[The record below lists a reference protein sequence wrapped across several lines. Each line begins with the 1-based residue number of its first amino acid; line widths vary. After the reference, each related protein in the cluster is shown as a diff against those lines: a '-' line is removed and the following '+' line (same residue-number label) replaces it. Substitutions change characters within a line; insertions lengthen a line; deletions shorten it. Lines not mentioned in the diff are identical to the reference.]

1 MADHSTQSQASSEN
15 ETVQEQ
21 QSLDQ
26 TAPQSAAIA
35 QCTQQD
41 QLTTANAS
49 TSRTRP
55 IPGKRK
61 RKMNRHYETPEQIPD
76 RVTQLVAEAPTEAD
90 RSNLIAERV
99 KRRRRDKGKQ
109 PAATTTAATIAD
121 ADASLESED
130 QVAIPENSSDDEDY
144 QECSQESPVDP
155 LKENERM
162 AKYRVREERSRLS
175 DDEEDYEKSEVIQNG
190 DASGIIGE
198 ALVCNLKMQLA
209 IMDKLAWINQQM
221 ENNERAMEQV
231 QALAIKEEEAR
242 KQRAEKIRHYP
253 VKFEPFVDQ
262 NGDKPVIGPAQWD
275 DTVNDRYVGRRIGW
289 KRKERQDLLDAV
301 RKEARRTMVRDLVGT
316 NQETR
321 IFQLEEMPDE
331 EFDNFPV
338 ERLDWNR
345 ISRYYIK
352 SRTPNEC
359 MIQWTQQEHPSI
371 NKKPWSKKES
381 EMLKQLVEKH
391 GSHGRWEDIA
401 RELPT
406 SRTVSQCFSHYQS
419 LQNNKAVKQKWTKED
434 DEALRNAVRQI
445 GDRNWQQ
452 IAAMLGNKTGQQ
464 CLQRW
469 HKSINPA
476 IRRCR
481 WTQQEDAAL
490 MAAVQVYGVG
500 NWNKVQRHIAGRT
513 DMQCRERYTNAL
525 DPSLT
530 RDPMTDED
538 FAKLERLVAEVGQKW
553 SEIAKHFPGRTDNY
567 MLRMWRRLQKHK
579 QAGKEGYPLKYKHT
593 VRRTDQQ

>member
-41 QLTTANAS
+41 QHTTANAS

-162 AKYRVREERSRLS
+162 ARYRVREERSRLS

-221 ENNERAMEQV
+221 ENNERAMV
-231 QALAIKEEEAR
+231 SLIFIW
-242 KQRAEKIRHYP
+242 KIR
-253 VKFEPFVDQ
+253 
-262 NGDKPVIGPAQWD
+262 NG
-275 DTVNDRYVGRRIGW
+275 
-289 KRKERQDLLDAV
+289 
-301 RKEARRTMVRDLVGT
+301 
-316 NQETR
+316 
-321 IFQLEEMPDE
+321 
-331 EFDNFPV
+331 
-338 ERLDWNR
+338 
-345 ISRYYIK
+345 
-352 SRTPNEC
+352 
-359 MIQWTQQEHPSI
+359 
-371 NKKPWSKKES
+371 
-381 EMLKQLVEKH
+381 
-391 GSHGRWEDIA
+391 
-401 RELPT
+401 
-406 SRTVSQCFSHYQS
+406 
-419 LQNNKAVKQKWTKED
+419 
-434 DEALRNAVRQI
+434 
-445 GDRNWQQ
+445 
-452 IAAMLGNKTGQQ
+452 
-464 CLQRW
+464 
-469 HKSINPA
+469 
-476 IRRCR
+476 
-481 WTQQEDAAL
+481 
-490 MAAVQVYGVG
+490 
-500 NWNKVQRHIAGRT
+500 
-513 DMQCRERYTNAL
+513 
-525 DPSLT
+525 
-530 RDPMTDED
+530 
-538 FAKLERLVAEVGQKW
+538 
-553 SEIAKHFPGRTDNY
+553 
-567 MLRMWRRLQKHK
+567 
-579 QAGKEGYPLKYKHT
+579 
-593 VRRTDQQ
+593 